1 MDAISRFIDCD
12 DWGVSLH
19 FSTHMLSG
27 APILFMGLQ
36 ILTTLS
42 RPVSGRL
49 YWNAG
54 CEGVDASC
62 YGWVWENNWL
72 ELLVFLIPRVIRYLA
87 HCKAA
92 GALIVPEWVS
102 SRSVPCS
109 SGSSLL
115 TPLNCHVPFPQ
126 KYMI

>member
-42 RPVSGRL
+42 RPVSIRAIGMLIAKESMPLVKTGFGRII
-49 YWNAG
+49 G
-54 CEGVDASC
+54 
-62 YGWVWENNWL
+62 
-72 ELLVFLIPRVIRYLA
+72 
-87 HCKAA
+87 
-92 GALIVPEWVS
+92 
-102 SRSVPCS
+102 
-109 SGSSLL
+109 
-115 TPLNCHVPFPQ
+115 
-126 KYMI
+126 